1 MQLLCDNDKVEV
13 EFMIPE
19 STVQPIVIKTNN
31 GYGVVLPLR
40 QQNPNKYFELQE
52 QYNLEQL

>member
-40 QQNPNKYFELQE
+40 QQNPNKYFPVILGMLQ
-52 QYNLEQL
+52 Q